1 MMLDAALRIAAEGHR
16 IFPCSTDGKK
26 VPLVAWRKPHAP
38 PLWTH
43 DYLKQITE
51 WWSEW
56 PDALIG
62 HPTGMRGPHATAS
75 SEPGSLVAGPSR
87 RWCEVVIDVDIKRG
101 AYGLQTLAELEQDY
115 GPLPETCT
123 SRTRSGG
130 QHRWFWTLSE
140 IRNSAGKI
148 GKRDAAGLDV
158 RGEGGFVVVP
168 PSDGYE
174 WIGDSWMTPDGDVQL
189 AELPDAWAVALSRR
203 AERQENDAAR
213 AAWAAESERSRERT
227 GDVVMRLAQEIASA
241 PRGTRNETLSRHA
254 FTLGCIVAEK
264 RMTAADAERQIDIA
278 MNEWPSGER
287 DERKDMDTAARQLR
301 AGMEA

>member
-16 IFPCSTDGKK
+16 IFPCDDSKRPR
-26 VPLVAWRKPHAP
+26 VPWRDAA
-38 PLWTH
+38 TTSIATI
-43 DYLKQITE
+43 DR
-51 WWSEW
+51 WWREW

-62 HPTGMRGPHATAS
+62 HPTGMRSSS
-75 SEPGSLVAGPSR
+75 SEP
-87 RWCEVVIDVDIKRG
+87 WCEVVIDVDIKRG
-101 AYGLQTLAELEQDY
+101 AYGLETLAELEQTL
-115 GPLPETCT
+115 GLLPETCT

-148 GKRDAAGLDV
+148 GKREAAGLDV

-168 PSDGYE
+168 PSQGYE

-189 AELPDAWAVALSRR
+189 AELPDAWVNALIRR
-203 AERQENDAAR
+203 AQKQENDAAR
-213 AAWAAESERSRERT
+213 LAWIAESERSREQT
-227 GDVVMRLAQEIASA
+227 SDVVQRLVREIATA
-241 PRGTRNETLSRHA
+241 PMGSRNDTLSRHA

-264 RMTAADAERQIDIA
+264 RMTAADAERQIDLV

-287 DERKDMDTAARQLR
+287 DERKDRDTAARQLR

>member
-1 MMLDAALRIAAEGHR
+1 MMLAAALRIAAEGHR
-16 IFPCSTDGKK
+16 IFPCDESKR
-26 VPLVAWRKPHAP
+26 PLVAWRTPHAP

-43 DYLKQITE
+43 DYIRQITD
-51 WWSEW
+51 WWTQW

-62 HPTGMRGPHATAS
+62 HPTGMRSSSSGP
-75 SEPGSLVAGPSR
+75 
-87 RWCEVVIDVDIKRG
+87 WCEVVIDVDIKRG

-148 GKRDAAGLDV
+148 GKREAVGLDV
-158 RGEGGFVVVP
+158 RGEGGFVIVP
-168 PSDGYE
+168 PSAGYE
-174 WIGDSWMTPDGDVQL
+174 WIGDSWMVPDGDVQL
-189 AELPDAWAVALSRR
+189 AELPDAWVNALIRR
-203 AERQENDAAR
+203 AQKQEDDAAR
-213 AAWAAESERSRERT
+213 LAWIAESERSKEHT
-227 GDVVMRLAQEIASA
+227 SDVVQRLVREIATA
-241 PRGTRNETLSRHA
+241 PKGSRNDTLSRHA

-264 RMTAADAERQIDIA
+264 RMTAADAERQLEYA
-278 MNEWPSGER
+278 VKSWPAEER
-287 DERKDMDTAARQLR
+287 DERKDADTAARQLR

>member
-16 IFPCSTDGKK
+16 IFPCDESKR
-26 VPLVAWRKPHAP
+26 PLIPWRTPHAP

-43 DYLKQITE
+43 DYIRQITD
-51 WWSEW
+51 WWTQW

-62 HPTGMRGPHATAS
+62 HPTGMRSSSSGP
-75 SEPGSLVAGPSR
+75 
-87 RWCEVVIDVDIKRG
+87 WCEVVIDVDIKRG

-148 GKRDAAGLDV
+148 GKREAVGLDV
-158 RGEGGFVVVP
+158 RGEGGFVIVP
-168 PSDGYE
+168 PSAGYE
-174 WIGDSWMTPDGDVQL
+174 WIGDSWMVPDGDVQL
-189 AELPDAWAVALSRR
+189 AELPDAWVNALIRR
-203 AERQENDAAR
+203 AQKQEDDAAR
-213 AAWAAESERSRERT
+213 LAWIAESERSKEHT
-227 GDVVMRLAQEIASA
+227 SDVVQRLVREIATA
-241 PRGTRNETLSRHA
+241 PKGSRNDTLSRHA

-264 RMTAADAERQIDIA
+264 RMTAADAERQLEYA
-278 MNEWPSGER
+278 VKSWPAEER
-287 DERKDMDTAARQLR
+287 DERKDADTAARQLR

>member
-16 IFPCSTDGKK
+16 IFPCDESKR
-26 VPLVAWRKPHAP
+26 PLVAWRTPHAP

-43 DYLKQITE
+43 DYIRQITD
-51 WWSEW
+51 WWTQW

-62 HPTGMRGPHATAS
+62 HPTGMRSSSSGP
-75 SEPGSLVAGPSR
+75 
-87 RWCEVVIDVDIKRG
+87 WCEVVIDVDIKRG

-148 GKRDAAGLDV
+148 GKREAVGLDV
-158 RGEGGFVVVP
+158 RGEGGFVIVP
-168 PSDGYE
+168 PSAGYE
-174 WIGDSWMTPDGDVQL
+174 WIGDSWMVPDGDVQL
-189 AELPDAWAVALSRR
+189 AELPDAWVNALIRR
-203 AERQENDAAR
+203 AQKQEDDAAR
-213 AAWAAESERSRERT
+213 LAWIAESERSKEHT
-227 GDVVMRLAQEIASA
+227 SDVVQRLVREIATA
-241 PRGTRNETLSRHA
+241 PKGSRNDTLSRHA

-264 RMTAADAERQIDIA
+264 RMTAADAERQLEYA
-278 MNEWPSGER
+278 VKSWPAEER
-287 DERKDMDTAARQLR
+287 DERKDADTAARQLR